1 MHGSAAELEPPR
13 LRLGDHIRPVR
24 YALDL
29 TLDPERDDFSGSVDI
44 DLQLR
49 SPAAVIWL
57 NATDLSIEQ
66 ATLRSG
72 GSVAQ
77 GQARPG
83 GKDFV
88 GIAFPAPVPPGAAK
102 LHITYRGALNRK
114 SNAGL
119 FKVKEGNDWYIF
131 TQFEA
136 IDARRAFPCFDE
148 PAMKATFD
156 AVPVQRTLPNLP
168 LTAQGLPDEAVLLRL
183 LKLRHDPD
191 VTINE

>member
-1 MHGSAAELEPPR
+1 MLSSKRPGGAMRTHTNRQCATLVLLLAAVHGSAAELEPPR

-24 YALDL
+24 YELDL

-77 GQARPG
+77 GQARPV

-114 SNAGL
+114 SSAGL

-148 PAMKATFD
+148 PSFK
-156 AVPVQRTLPNLP
+156 VPWEL
-168 LTAQGLPDEAVLLRL
+168 
-183 LKLRHDPD
+183 
-191 VTINE
+191 